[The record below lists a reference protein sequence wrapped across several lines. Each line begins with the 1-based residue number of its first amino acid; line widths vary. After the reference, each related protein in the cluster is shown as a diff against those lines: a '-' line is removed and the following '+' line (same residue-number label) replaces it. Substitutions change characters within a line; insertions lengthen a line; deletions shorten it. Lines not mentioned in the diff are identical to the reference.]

1 MKDLLDTKTDQE
13 LLQSVIAEVAKAKNE
28 TACARRDL
36 EKATSRLNFVVMLA
50 NKMIDRSK

>member
-1 MKDLLDTKTDQE
+1 MNDLLDTKTDQE